1 VTRAPNRLHS
11 IGTNSMDSML
21 GQFKELARE
30 YLPAAPE
37 GRHHAFS
44 NVSDT
49 ISELHQGVTNPTPAG
64 RGWGWWEWVL
74 RVTSLPAI
82 DSSTP
87 IRTNSDMFRP
97 AWIKRSSP
105 IFWRVDIS
113 AQSMTA
119 IPVGRAH
126 CAPAVSPR
134 GFCPVR
140 RHRASEPSLL
150 RLDSGVDRNLPA
162 SLGRHRS
169 PES

>member
-1 VTRAPNRLHS
+1 
-11 IGTNSMDSML
+11 MDSML

-87 IRTNSDMFRP
+87 TRTNSDMFRP

-113 AQSMTA
+113 VQSMTA

-126 CAPAVSPR
+126 CAPAVVTTRLLSGTATQGIRTFTTAIGFGSGPKPACKSRAPSQPR
-134 GFCPVR
+134 ILIFR
-140 RHRASEPSLL
+140 DL
-150 RLDSGVDRNLPA
+150 
-162 SLGRHRS
+162 
-169 PES
+169 